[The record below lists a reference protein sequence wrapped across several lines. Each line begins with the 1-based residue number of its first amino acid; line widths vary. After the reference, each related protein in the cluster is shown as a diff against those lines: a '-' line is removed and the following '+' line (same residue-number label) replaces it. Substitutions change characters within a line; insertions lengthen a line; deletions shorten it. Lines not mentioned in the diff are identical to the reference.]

1 MSVTVESR
9 SRETQLSCL
18 MFSSTMASMLLLATL
33 AWSRWSSERGCNCDR
48 CWRYWVRVGRVV
60 ERREGWVERA
70 ASSCTQR
77 EAAGGAG
84 SMSMGGSVGDVK
96 VV

>member
-1 MSVTVESR
+1 M
-9 SRETQLSCL
+9 
-18 MFSSTMASMLLLATL
+18 
-33 AWSRWSSERGCNCDR
+33 
-48 CWRYWVRVGRVV
+48 RVGRVV